1 MSPPWI
7 VRDMAEG
14 DHVGIL
20 LLART
25 LDKWFNA
32 QGLSDIG
39 RDLTLHAGF
48 VATRGDRII
57 AFATWSPVDGEIA
70 GLSWMG
76 VEEREQRSGIGT
88 ALLSAVVRAARDAG
102 FRVLEVGTVADSV
115 DYPPYAETRR
125 FYRARGFVDRRV
137 DPKHYGE
144 GEDRYDRLILH
155 LDLAR
160 ESPAPQGTSRRP

>member
-1 MSPPWI
+1 
-7 VRDMAEG
+7 
-14 DHVGIL
+14 
-20 LLART
+20 
-25 LDKWFNA
+25 
-32 QGLSDIG
+32 
-39 RDLTLHAGF
+39 
-48 VATRGDRII
+48 
-57 AFATWSPVDGEIA
+57 
-70 GLSWMG
+70 MG
-76 VEEREQRSGIGT
+76 VKEREQRSGIGT

-144 GEDRYDRLILH
+144 GEDRYNRLILH